1 MPKCITRSQ
10 TPSVLGVEVGGF
22 TKNAIPQDSCYTQLA
37 GVQTAAYPPLGVVG
51 QMLGIMAPPGAVVVP
66 EMMIRVLGDESDC
79 EFGLGAHVCDV
90 WVGHQ
95 KPGQ

>member
-51 QMLGIMAPPGAVVVP
+51 EVLGVVAPVSSVIGPEVVVGIP
-66 EMMIRVLGDESDC
+66 R
-79 EFGLGAHVCDV
+79 GAD
-90 WVGHQ
+90 
-95 KPGQ
+95 GQGRTV